1 MRFLLPFMNDSTL
14 IFAATMREKLKLRG
28 HEAIT
33 AHFTENETP
42 DVSERQLS
50 LLLPD
55 GPDLE
60 IEPYFFNE
68 DSLSDFDAVITSM
81 PSRFI
86 RERLK
91 NTDYRR
97 SRQRPAYIAFYAGL
111 DFTPEKGFANRRFY
125 DAIFFT
131 QRGHIELFSKK
142 FGTNPSRYL
151 SFGHPYFMRRE
162 AAHIPGKN
170 IIFFTQA
177 VSPPSLPA
185 RRFIVDMLATLADRY
200 PEYSVEIKLR
210 HLPGENTR
218 HKHVE
223 GFPYPWIMERHF
235 QDLPKNVIMTDRSTL
250 EALSNAAY
258 AITCTST
265 AAMDAIAARVP
276 TFVYLDY
283 PENYLDPLVTAMRKE
298 FSTSGL
304 IARLHDIM
312 LLEAIDPDEGWVD
325 DRFRGADLF
334 EELELAVSEFK
345 QSTES

>member
-14 IFAATMREKLKLRG
+14 IFAATMREKLALRG
-28 HEAIT
+28 HEAVT
-33 AHFTENETP
+33 AHFTENEAP

-60 IEPYFFNE
+60 IEPCFFNE

-86 RERLK
+86 RERL
-91 NTDYRR
+91 NNIDYRR

-131 QRGHIELFSKK
+131 QRGHIDLFSKK
-142 FGTNPSRYL
+142 FGISPNQRL
-151 SFGHPYFMRRE
+151 SFGHPYFMRAEVPHVPR
-162 AAHIPGKN
+162 KN
-170 IIFFTQA
+170 IVFFTQA
-177 VSPPSLPA
+177 VSPPTLPA
-185 RRFIVDMLATLADRY
+185 RRFIVDMLATLAERY
-200 PEYSVEIKLR
+200 PEFSVEIKLR

-223 GFPYPWIMERHF
+223 DFPYPWIIERHF
-235 QDLPKNVIMTDRSTL
+235 QDLPNNVIISDRSTL

-265 AAMDAIAARVP
+265 AAMDAIAAGVP

-283 PENYLDPLVTAMRKE
+283 PENYLDPLVMAMRKE
-298 FSTSGL
+298 FSKSGL
-304 IARLHDIM
+304 IARVQDIM
-312 LLEAIDPDEGWVD
+312 LLDASKPDETWVD

-334 EELELAVSEFK
+334 EEIELAVSEFG
-345 QSTES
+345 QTSTS